1 MSATAAHGGRVGKYE
16 IITRLSV
23 GGMAEVFLAVL
34 VGPGGFRKFVVL
46 KRILPQL
53 RDDRSFVEMLLDEA
67 RITAALS
74 HSGIA
79 QVYDLGQDGG
89 DLFLVM
95 EFVAGQ
101 DLSSV
106 RKTAASRGLSIPI
119 GFTCRAV
126 RDVCLALHYA
136 HSFVDAGG
144 AHAPVVHRDVSPRNL
159 MVTYT
164 GGVKIIDF
172 GIAKAKGLLERTQY
186 GMLKGSVG
194 YMSPEQATAGGL
206 DGRTDLFSAGVV
218 LHELLTGTKLFRVS
232 GDDRATIERV
242 LAERIPAPHTIN
254 PKVPPELSLVVL
266 RALERHRD
274 ARYATGKEMAHA
286 IEGVAGADLFDDEML
301 AGFMR
306 ELFADKI
313 ETTRKLLTV
322 ETGSDRAGLVDAD
335 GLEHGGAT
343 GSRRNNEE
351 ATLSGAPASAGPKSP
366 PISWSGLRIT
376 TAPPAQPAVILAVDD
391 SNVGRKLVE
400 MHLGKAGFH
409 VITCSSAQEALE
421 VLAEMRPDLILLDVL
436 MPEMNGFEL
445 CTRIRESLDAKT
457 PIVFVSAAS
466 SLEERTKGLDSG
478 ADDFVRKPYD
488 PAELVARVRGQLRRV
503 AAMKAEA

>member
-1 MSATAAHGGRVGKYE
+1 
-16 IITRLSV
+16 
-23 GGMAEVFLAVL
+23 
-34 VGPGGFRKFVVL
+34 
-46 KRILPQL
+46 
-53 RDDRSFVEMLLDEA
+53 
-67 RITAALS
+67 
-74 HSGIA
+74 
-79 QVYDLGQDGG
+79 
-89 DLFLVM
+89 
-95 EFVAGQ
+95 
-101 DLSSV
+101 
-106 RKTAASRGLSIPI
+106 
-119 GFTCRAV
+119 
-126 RDVCLALHYA
+126 
-136 HSFVDAGG
+136 
-144 AHAPVVHRDVSPRNL
+144 
-159 MVTYT
+159 
-164 GGVKIIDF
+164 
-172 GIAKAKGLLERTQY
+172 
-186 GMLKGSVG
+186 
-194 YMSPEQATAGGL
+194 
-206 DGRTDLFSAGVV
+206 
-218 LHELLTGTKLFRVS
+218 
-232 GDDRATIERV
+232 
-242 LAERIPAPHTIN
+242 
-254 PKVPPELSLVVL
+254 
-266 RALERHRD
+266 
-274 ARYATGKEMAHA
+274 
-286 IEGVAGADLFDDEML
+286 
-301 AGFMR
+301 MR